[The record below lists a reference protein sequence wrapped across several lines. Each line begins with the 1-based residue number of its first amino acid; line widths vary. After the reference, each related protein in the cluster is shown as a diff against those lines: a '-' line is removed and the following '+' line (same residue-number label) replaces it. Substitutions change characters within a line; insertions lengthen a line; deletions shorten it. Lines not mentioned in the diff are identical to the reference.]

1 MVYIALNEQTGQELE
16 QVAKARSVET
26 SALAE
31 QAIRNFLRTEA
42 RQAMQREAKAFRK
55 LHLELWKTI
64 PGEYAAIYQGK
75 LVDHDGDQLALFLR
89 IEAQYPG
96 MTVLIRQVRST
107 PEEIIQVYSPRFE
120 HA

>member
-1 MVYIALNEQTGQELE
+1 MIQIALNEQTVQEL
-16 QVAKARSVET
+16 QQIAKVRAVET

-31 QAIRNFLRTEA
+31 QAIRNFLRAEA

-55 LHLELWKTI
+55 LHPALWKTM

-75 LVDHDGDQLALFLR
+75 LVDHDADQLALFLR

-96 MTVLIRQVRST
+96 MTVLIRQVRSM
-107 PEEIIQVYSPRFE
+107 PEEIIQVHSPTFE